1 MKKKGYIFYLN
12 QWRKSTSE
20 DYLVRNSLIN
30 KKIFFYAEAN
40 KDDIKKTINSAKI
53 GLQNNKELD
62 FTERKK
68 FLFKIYK
75 NIKKNYKI
83 LAKLETLETGKNTDD
98 AEKEILHSAKIWLYA
113 SKFIKDNS
121 FVKEVGS
128 NHKAVVNFE
137 PVGIV
142 TLIVPWNFPFVVM
155 SERLPFIIAAGN
167 SVIIKP
173 SEYASQSLIYLMNIL
188 KNINLPLGI
197 VNLVTG
203 SGAKTGSMLTKK
215 KEINMISFTG
225 STIVGKKIIKNSA
238 NNVKRL
244 SLELGGK
251 NSFIVLS
258 DANINKTVN
267 IIINSFTGNAGQSCV
282 STSRLFVDFR
292 IKKLLIKKLLK
303 KLNSFK
309 SFKNIY
315 GLISTQKQLNTI
327 RKILYENKKF
337 KSKLIF
343 GSLDLPLKNF
353 IKPIVFCDLPEKNI
367 INKKELFG
375 PILSINS
382 FKKIDEAIEKSN
394 STNYGLSAVVCGK
407 EEKKNINIA
416 SKLNAGRIWINES
429 VKVNFPSI
437 PIGGFK
443 ESGLNR
449 ECGSEGIRTYSE
461 IKSMI
466 IKK

>member
-1 MKKKGYIFYLN
+1 
-12 QWRKSTSE
+12 
-20 DYLVRNSLIN
+20 
-30 KKIFFYAEAN
+30 
-40 KDDIKKTINSAKI
+40 
-53 GLQNNKELD
+53 
-62 FTERKK
+62 
-68 FLFKIYK
+68 
-75 NIKKNYKI
+75 
-83 LAKLETLETGKNTDD
+83 
-98 AEKEILHSAKIWLYA
+98 
-113 SKFIKDNS
+113 
-121 FVKEVGS
+121 
-128 NHKAVVNFE
+128 
-137 PVGIV
+137 
-142 TLIVPWNFPFVVM
+142 
-155 SERLPFIIAAGN
+155 
-167 SVIIKP
+167 
-173 SEYASQSLIYLMNIL
+173 
-188 KNINLPLGI
+188 
-197 VNLVTG
+197 
-203 SGAKTGSMLTKK
+203 
-215 KEINMISFTG
+215 MISFTG
-225 STIVGKKIIKNSA
+225 STIVGKKIMKNSA

-258 DANINKTVN
+258 DANINKTVD

-407 EEKKNINIA
+407 EEKKI
-416 SKLNAGRIWINES
+416 
-429 VKVNFPSI
+429 SI
-437 PIGGFK
+437 
-443 ESGLNR
+443 
-449 ECGSEGIRTYSE
+449 
-461 IKSMI
+461 
-466 IKK
+466 